1 MVCNGMEWNA
11 MQHATQCL
19 YRDSNVQRQQCSMF
33 VPVPSV
39 RKYNDVSGT
48 DMNAQTIFYISGQ
61 SRNYSCSCRRQY
73 GCPENVSDHIFLTST
88 VIQFPDIAVVSCVPK
103 YNDRSGF
110 TFMFQRSL
118 YFGTLLYTVLVVAV
132 YGTGAATG
140 CTGQYY

>member
-1 MVCNGMEWNA
+1 MA
-11 MQHATQCL
+11 ICL
-19 YRDSNVQRQQCSMF
+19 
-33 VPVPSV
+33 
-39 RKYNDVSGT
+39 SGKC
-48 DMNAQTIFYISGQ
+48 DAYIQ
-61 SRNYSCSCRRQY
+61 
-73 GCPENVSDHIFLTST
+73 T